1 VSIFVGKF
9 TIAFYLDWSDQC
21 REQLE
26 QIAAFLRS
34 QGIRV
39 GVVRKQSNSA
49 AFGFRI
55 GDGKSV
61 IEIAERITPF
71 CFKKRK
77 ELLTLLEYR
86 KLDLITG
93 SEVQHRFEQLVNVG
107 MRERHGNRSFRPM
120 PWTYSVGYHLSRK
133 SIGLL
138 SHRYRLF
145 QALSEAQKQEAME
158 RHNVFGESISAL
170 ARSYGISRSAMWRL
184 LRNE

>member
-1 VSIFVGKF
+1 MGKF

-26 QIAAFLRS
+26 QISVFMKS

-55 GDGKSV
+55 GNRKSV
-61 IEIAERITPF
+61 IEIAERMAPF

-93 SEVQHRFEQLVNVG
+93 SEVQSRFKQLVKLG
-107 MRERHGNRSFRPM
+107 MRERHGRRPFKPM
-120 PWTYSVGYHLSRK
+120 PWTYSVGFHLSRK

-145 QALSEAQKQEAME
+145 QALSEDQKQEAMA

-170 ARSYGISRSAMWRL
+170 AKSYGISRSAIWRL
-184 LRNE
+184 LRNG